1 MSGQLVGTKDYF
13 LTTSQTESTG
23 KFIRS
28 EGAIHS
34 SLTTRNPRVF
44 AMAENQSTRYL
55 SPCQFLTDSF
65 EDPEN
70 LYIHN
75 LICSVLN
82 CIFMLPGI
90 CGNVLVISAVW
101 KTPSLQTPSNGLLL
115 SLATSDLAVGMLA
128 QPSFSVWRI
137 SQMVGDIKVHC
148 VAGVMSESFGWLLA
162 GVSLFTITAISCE
175 RFLAVH
181 LHLRYHDTV
190 TRRGIA
196 KVVLSFWLIW
206 ILITVMRFV
215 LINRKILRII
225 AVNFLVLTSTTMF
238 IAYIMIFRLVRRHQM
253 QIQQQCFTR
262 SQANGRNPGN
272 KTIDMV
278 RYKRSTITML
288 YILGFFLLCYFPFLV
303 VMLVQ
308 IAIGETLQTKVAYLY
323 TVTSIF
329 INSAVNPLIYCWRM
343 KEIRMAIM
351 KVINSVHVNAI
362 EPERSRSCV
371 ATKRHPSIELK
382 TIQPSFIT
390 EYRAFSESNLNTQI
404 FNSIKFD
411 VSNDSKSREVSSD
424 ENYPT
429 RSLERMYKNCTN

>member
-1 MSGQLVGTKDYF
+1 
-13 LTTSQTESTG
+13 
-23 KFIRS
+23 
-28 EGAIHS
+28 
-34 SLTTRNPRVF
+34 
-44 AMAENQSTRYL
+44 MAKNQSTGHL
-55 SPCQFLTDSF
+55 SPCRYLNDSY

-70 LYIHN
+70 LYVHN

-82 CIFMLPGI
+82 CLFMLPGI
-90 CGNVLVISAVW
+90 CGNVLIILAVW

-115 SLATSDLAVGMLA
+115 SLATSDLAVGLLA

-137 SQMVGDIKVHC
+137 SQMAGDIKVHC

-181 LHLRYHDTV
+181 LHLRKHDIV

-196 KVVLSFWLIW
+196 KVVLSFWLTW
-206 ILITVMRFV
+206 ILIIVLRFFIV
-215 LINRKILRII
+215 NRKILRII
-225 AVNFLVLTSTTMF
+225 AVHFLVLTSAIMF
-238 IAYIMIFRLVRRHQM
+238 MAYIMIFKLVRRHQM
-253 QIQQQCFTR
+253 QIQRQCFTR
-262 SQANGRNPGN
+262 SNDDCRNPGN

-303 VMLVQ
+303 VMLVE

-351 KVINSVHVNAI
+351 KIINSVRVNAI

-371 ATKRHPSIELK
+371 ATKRHPSIELQI
-382 TIQPSFIT
+382 IQHH
-390 EYRAFSESNLNTQI
+390 
-404 FNSIKFD
+404 
-411 VSNDSKSREVSSD
+411 
-424 ENYPT
+424 
-429 RSLERMYKNCTN
+429 SLRNIEHLARVT